1 MTSAAG
7 PYAPLHRSRLFITSL
22 AYWRWVGE
30 TLNSISRST
39 RKRHRSFFFGGG
51 CLFWL
56 VLIWVV
62 MLYYLLVI
70 SLVATALFGV
80 VAVDAVLSTFGW
92 IDEKRLQLVDRTPQ
106 YALPVRPVVLSRQP
120 PPPLRPP
127 PPSVLRPPPPPP
139 TSSLTEEFKK
149 LADLHQSGVLTDEEF
164 AAGKAKLL
172 KDGGSTDG
180 T

>member
-1 MTSAAG
+1 MGQEDGAAQVTSAAG

-92 IDEKRLQLVDRTPQ
+92 IDEKRLQLVDRTLSTHFRCGPSSCRGSRHHR
-106 YALPVRPVVLSRQP
+106 YGRHHRPSCDH
-120 PPPLRPP
+120 LRPR
-127 PPSVLRPPPPPP
+127 RPRASQRSSRSWQIC
-139 TSSLTEEFKK
+139 TSR
-149 LADLHQSGVLTDEEF
+149 GC
-164 AAGKAKLL
+164 
-172 KDGGSTDG
+172 
-180 T
+180 